1 MVVSHPQCTDHD
13 RAKFLFVRVVVKM
26 AVDIPV
32 PECER
37 FVASMILGGVG
48 DAIAYKGGEWEFC
61 RSGKRIHEALAKL
74 GGVEN
79 IKVNKK
85 DWCVSD
91 DTVMQIATAEA
102 LVDCKWT
109 NLKELYLKIAGK
121 YKECMHDMAGRAPG
135 LTCGASVHKL
145 KPSLPNG
152 YIIPF
157 NPRGGGCGA
166 AMRSVPIGLYYWRP
180 DQLDSL
186 IAVSIESG
194 RMTHNHPTGY
204 LGSLATALLVS
215 YALQGQPI
223 KQWGRSLYDTLAKAK
238 EYVKS
243 EGRDVKENMEAW
255 SYFEEHWKTYLTDRG
270 IFNPDSGD
278 IKFPDK
284 YGIEER
290 DKFYRSIS
298 FSGTGG
304 ASGHDAPMIAYD
316 AILGAADS
324 WVELCNRGMF
334 HGGDSDS
341 TGIIAGALYGAMHG
355 FKGVPEGNYK
365 SLEYRD
371 RMEKLA
377 KKIHKTVT

>member
-1 MVVSHPQCTDHD
+1 MSEVFT
-13 RAKFLFVRVVVKM
+13 
-26 AVDIPV
+26 

-37 FVASMILGGVG
+37 FVAALILGGVG
-48 DAIAYKGGEWEFC
+48 DAIAYRKGEWEFC
-61 RSGKRIHEALAKL
+61 RSGKRIHDALAHL
-74 GGVEN
+74 GGVEK
-79 IKVNKK
+79 IKVNVR

-102 LVDCKWT
+102 LVDSKWT
-109 NLKELYLKIAGK
+109 DFKELYLKLASK
-121 YKECMHDMAGRAPG
+121 YKECMNDMAGRAPG
-135 LTCGASVHKL
+135 LTCEASVHML
-145 KPSLPNG
+145 KPLVPGG

-180 DQLDSL
+180 EQLENL

-243 EGRDVKENMEAW
+243 EGRDVKENMETW
-255 SYFEEHWKTYLTDRG
+255 GYFEEHWKTYLTERG
-270 IFNPDSGD
+270 IFDLGSGNV
-278 IKFPDK
+278 KFPDN

-290 DKFYRSIS
+290 DKFYRKVS
-298 FSGTGG
+298 FAGTGG

-316 AILGAADS
+316 AVLGAPNS
-324 WVELCNRGMF
+324 WVELCKRGMF

-377 KKIHKTVT
+377 NKIYATTK

>member
-1 MVVSHPQCTDHD
+1 
-13 RAKFLFVRVVVKM
+13 M
-26 AVDIPV
+26 AASSVPV
-32 PECER
+32 IER
-37 FVASMILGGVG
+37 FVASLVLGGAG
-48 DAIAYKGGEWEFC
+48 DALGYKCGEWEFC
-61 RSGKRIHEALAKL
+61 GSGKHIHNSLAQL
-74 GGVEN
+74 GGVEK
-79 IKVNKK
+79 IVVNKRK
-85 DWCVSD
+85 WPVSD

-102 LVDCKWT
+102 LVDNKWID
-109 NLKELYLKIAGK
+109 LKQLYSKLASR
-121 YKECMHDMAGRAPG
+121 YKECMKDMAGRAPG
-135 LTCGASVHKL
+135 LTCQAFARAL
-145 KPSLPNG
+145 KPSDPDG
-152 YIIPF
+152 YFIPF

-180 DQLDSL
+180 EQLDSL

-255 SYFEEHWKTYLTDRG
+255 SYFEEHWKTYLTDRS
-270 IFNPDSGD
+270 ILDPVSNDV
-278 IKFPDK
+278 KFPDK
-284 YGIEER
+284 YGIDER

-316 AILGAADS
+316 AILGGTDS

-377 KKIHKTVT
+377 KKIHKTVTQAV

>member
-1 MVVSHPQCTDHD
+1 MP
-13 RAKFLFVRVVVKM
+13 
-26 AVDIPV
+26 AV
-32 PECER
+32 ER
-37 FVASMILGGVG
+37 FIASLVLGGSG
-48 DAIAYKGGEWEFC
+48 DALGYKCGEWEFC
-61 RSGKRIHEALAKL
+61 GSGRRIHDSLAQL
-74 GGVEN
+74 GGVEK
-79 IKVNKK
+79 IEVNKRK
-85 DWCVSD
+85 WPVSD

-102 LVDCKWT
+102 LIDNKWT
-109 NLKELYLKIAGK
+109 GLQRLYSKLASR
-121 YKECMHDMAGRAPG
+121 YKECMNDMAGRAPG
-135 LTCGASVHKL
+135 LTCQAFARTL
-145 KPSLPNG
+145 KPSD
-152 YIIPF
+152 YFIPF

-166 AMRSVPIGLYYWRP
+166 AMRSVPIGLYYWRL

-238 EYVKS
+238 EYVRS
-243 EGRDVKENMEAW
+243 EGRDVKENMDAW

-284 YGIEER
+284 YGVEER
-290 DKFYRSIS
+290 DEYYSSLS
-298 FSGTGG
+298 FDGTGG

-377 KKIHKTVT
+377 KKLYSKIMT